1 MEVIKLCF
9 VVLILSFFVSDLHA
23 DIYTWTDENGVKH
36 YSDKKPPNQENP
48 GQENPDQEKANGF
61 QKTYPETYQKKYN
74 YREDPFK
81 GKDRNKKGFTGIP
94 LFGIGILLLIISWIT
109 VLCLFLVRRRIN
121 HLQMNKK
128 HLVKNQNYFHKKDD
142 SSSFGSSF
150 VNYGAKV
157 VQTVIDASILLAVTA
172 VIYTVL
178 LSTCNFMWKIYRATP
193 VGKRYAQMF
202 SARAQNISDILTRDP
217 FNFSIQI
224 IAGSFAI
231 AVLIGALCTLLGITR
246 YLYHP
251 RGILGRIAF
260 FGLPITG
267 VVAFHLQ
274 SSLQIDQWISAYL
287 SVLIPTMCLFPR
299 SFKYTYD
306 LLPEIGSVFRKCG
319 LWKKPVTINSVP
331 SLYLHNL
338 ESYENNNLREFDSI
352 NGKLTGNKFLYE
364 KDAKISGIYAK
375 RNKHN
380 LYLYRYGR
388 DIVFMID
395 DREIVI
401 DDYMSALWEKTGWWK
416 RSFDLQQNGESL
428 FSITYITPI
437 SHIFT
442 RPLFSNEPARDF
454 FKEMSD
460 IVNDKDLVKK
470 IFLPKGDK
478 LRNSGI

>member
-1 MEVIKLCF
+1 MKVIKLF
-9 VVLILSFFVSDLHA
+9 FAVLIFSFSVSDLHA

-36 YSDKKPPNQENP
+36 YSDKKPPDQKK
-48 GQENPDQEKANGF
+48 PDQKKTKDV
-61 QKTYPETYQKKYN
+61 QKTYQEIYTEK
-74 YREDPFK
+74 EDPLK
-81 GKDRNKKGFTGIP
+81 GEDRNNKGFAEIS
-94 LFGIGILLLIISWIT
+94 LFRIGILLLAVSGT
-109 VLCLFLVRRRIN
+109 AVLCLFLVKRRIN

-128 HLVKNQNYFHKKDD
+128 HLAKNQNYFHKKNDG
-142 SSSFGSSF
+142 SSVRSSF
-150 VNYGAKV
+150 VNYGTKV
-157 VQTVIDASILLAVTA
+157 VKTVIDASILLAATA

-178 LSTCNFMWKIYRATP
+178 LLTCKFMWEAYRASP
-193 VGKRYAQMF
+193 VGRRYAEMF

-217 FNFSIQI
+217 FNFSIQVV
-224 IAGSFAI
+224 AGSFAI
-231 AVLIGALCTLLGITR
+231 AVLIGAFFTFLGITR

-274 SSLQIDQWISAYL
+274 SSLQINQWISAYV
-287 SVLIPTMCLFPR
+287 SALIPTMCLFPR

-306 LLPEIGSVFRKCG
+306 LLPELGSVLRKFG
-319 LWKKPVTINSVP
+319 LWKKKVTITSVP
-331 SLYLHNL
+331 PLYLHNL

-352 NGKLTGNKFLYE
+352 NGKLTGNRFLYE
-364 KDAKISGIYAK
+364 KDAEINGIYARK
-375 RNKHN
+375 NKHD
-380 LYLYRYGR
+380 LCLYRYGR

-416 RSFDLQQNGESL
+416 RSFDLQKNGESL
-428 FSITYITPI
+428 FSITYPAQI

-442 RPLFSNEPARDF
+442 RPLFSNKPARDF

-460 IVNDKDLVKK
+460 IVNDKDLIKK
-470 IFLPKGDK
+470 IFLPQDDTTDIETY
-478 LRNSGI
+478 S